1 MKKSLRKN
9 PKENLYT
16 KDKKYTIF
24 DIIMQNKI
32 HRGKK
37 MKLRL
42 FAAGIVALALSGC
55 TNTATTPAAPV
66 PTVKRIPYEKA
77 SPEKQDRFHEDM
89 IAVAKSTKNDPNYH
103 RMALD
108 TPERKAWF
116 KNLMYQL
123 WDGQISKAQFVAEGV
138 SKYPTHKY
146 EFEFVANG
154 FVKRR

>member
-1 MKKSLRKN
+1 
-9 PKENLYT
+9 
-16 KDKKYTIF
+16 
-24 DIIMQNKI
+24 
-32 HRGKK
+32 

-42 FAAGIVALALSGC
+42 LAAGIAALALSGC
-55 TNTATTPAAPV
+55 TNNMVPSLSPSAPAPAPKAPV
-66 PTVKRIPYEKA
+66 VQRTDYAHA

-116 KNLMYQL
+116 KDLMYRL
-123 WDGQISKAQFVAEGV
+123 WDGQITKQQFIAEGV
-138 SKYPTHKY
+138 NKYPNHQY

-154 FVKRR
+154 FEQRR

>member
-1 MKKSLRKN
+1 
-9 PKENLYT
+9 
-16 KDKKYTIF
+16 
-24 DIIMQNKI
+24 
-32 HRGKK
+32 

-42 FAAGIVALALSGC
+42 LAAGIVALALSGC
-55 TNTATTPAAPV
+55 TNSITAPSVPAPAPV
-66 PTVKRIPYEKA
+66 VKKIPYEQA

-89 IAVAKSTKNDPNYH
+89 IAVATSTKNDPNYN
-103 RMALD
+103 RMSLD

-123 WDGQISKAQFVAEGV
+123 WDGQITKAQFVAEGV

-154 FVKRR
+154 FEKRR